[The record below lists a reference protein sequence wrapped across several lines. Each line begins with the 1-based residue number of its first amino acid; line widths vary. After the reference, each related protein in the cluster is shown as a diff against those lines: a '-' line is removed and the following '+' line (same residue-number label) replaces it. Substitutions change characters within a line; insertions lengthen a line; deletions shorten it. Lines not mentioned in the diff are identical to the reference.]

1 MTYIFGCWTHLP
13 SALSAFK
20 RRCANSPRTQAGI
33 CPFILTVV
41 AEGKQ
46 KHPNMGERGV
56 IHAGPPGEQF
66 NVGLEQI
73 SRLKLNSVITVMGL
87 NKME

>member
-1 MTYIFGCWTHLP
+1 MPDLLG
-13 SALSAFK
+13 
-20 RRCANSPRTQAGI
+20 G
-33 CPFILTVV
+33 
-41 AEGKQ
+41 
-46 KHPNMGERGV
+46 
-56 IHAGPPGEQF
+56 QF